1 MEKTS
6 CTSLAVV
13 LSAALSAAQLSA
25 DTVTV
30 CPKATDEALINPDM
44 GFVYYKYSNRL
55 WAYGINTPENDTLDW
70 FPGCSCRP
78 AQTHESFCSG
88 FTSPASKDEY
98 DTI

>member
-6 CTSLAVV
+6 CTSFAVV
-13 LSAALSAAQLSA
+13 LSVALSAAQLSA

-55 WAYGINTPENDTLDW
+55 WAYGINTPESDTLDW

-78 AQTHESFCSG
+78 AQNARKFLLRFH
-88 FTSPASKDEY
+88 FTGVERR
-98 DTI
+98 I